1 MQDLAN
7 AVVLMAIV
15 PGGLAGLLLGLRH
28 GAMPALLS
36 TIAGAAGGFAG
47 ALALSAAVT
56 PLNIEQPYVS
66 PLAVIGGSLLGGLIA
81 AVILNALLRAIRG

>member
-1 MQDLAN
+1 MQELAN
-7 AVVLMAIV
+7 AVFLMAVLPGTIV
-15 PGGLAGLLLGLRH
+15 GLLVGLRN
-28 GAMPALLS
+28 GAVATLVS

-66 PLAVIGGSLLGGLIA
+66 PLAVIGGSLLGGVIA
-81 AVILNALLRAIRG
+81 VVIVGAIRRAAGG